1 MDEHGVVGEGE
12 MEAVVTGMPKHTN
25 ATVPRGRLPRK
36 RPSARPQLCPGL
48 GAQATTAAC
57 SSKSKARKNTADR
70 VPRQRI
76 QEVRT
81 P

>member
-1 MDEHGVVGEGE
+1 

-25 ATVPRGRLPRK
+25 AMVPRGWLPRK
-36 RPSARPQLCPGL
+36 RPSARPQLRPGL

-57 SSKSKARKNTADR
+57 SSKSKSRKNTSDR
-70 VPRQRI
+70 VPRQCI
-76 QEVRT
+76 QEVRI